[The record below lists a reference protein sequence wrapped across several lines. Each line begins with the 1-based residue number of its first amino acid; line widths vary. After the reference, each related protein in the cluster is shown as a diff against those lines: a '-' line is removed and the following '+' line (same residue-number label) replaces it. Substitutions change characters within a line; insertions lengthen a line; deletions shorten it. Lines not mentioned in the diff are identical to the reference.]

1 MPSQQAKS
9 LRHPVG
15 APAQEVVTEFIP
27 LRPVPAWD
35 DNVPAQMVR
44 VRVPR
49 SELGRFGL
57 AFPGQFVDGTVR
69 ADVLVGQDGMARA
82 VRFVR

>member
-1 MPSQQAKS
+1 MPSRQAKR
-9 LRHPVG
+9 LRHSP
-15 APAQEVVTEFIP
+15 PRELVTEFIP

-35 DNVPAQMVR
+35 DTVPAQVVR